1 MPSRRGVVDVQRPSP
16 LNVHTIQNY
25 LGTRSLGRRI
35 DLHERLE
42 STNCE
47 AVALGQAGV
56 EHGTLVLADA
66 QTAGRGRMA
75 RSWFSPSGVNLYGSL
90 VIRITIDAPR
100 LSAWLSWLPL
110 MAALGAAEAIDIVS
124 GVPIAVKWP
133 NDLLINERK
142 VGGILCESGASAGAG
157 PFQVIGIGI
166 NLNGIPEDFPD
177 ELRHIATTLRH
188 ETGAFIDRNRLA
200 AQLLIELESCLEE
213 FLSRGW
219 EFIALAYRRR
229 CTTIGKTVKAV
240 LADGKEYIGV
250 ADAIEQ
256 DGSLTLVQPSLG
268 TSPPT
273 VRQLRAAD
281 IVHLR

>member
-1 MPSRRGVVDVQRPSP
+1 MPSRRGVADVQRPSP
-16 LNVHTIQNY
+16 LNVHTIQHY

-42 STNCE
+42 STNRE

-75 RSWFSPSGVNLYGSL
+75 RSWFSPSGVNLYGSV

-124 GVPIAVKWP
+124 AVPVAVKWP

-142 VGGILCESGASAGAG
+142 VGG

-213 FLSRGW
+213 FLSRGSD
-219 EFIALAYRRR
+219 FIALAYRRR

-256 DGSLTLVQPSLG
+256 DGSLTLVQPSVG

>member
-1 MPSRRGVVDVQRPSP
+1 LTVQRPSP
-16 LNVHTIQNY
+16 LNVHAIQSY

-35 DLHERLE
+35 ELHERLE
-42 STNCE
+42 STNRE

-75 RSWFSPSGVNLYGSL
+75 RSWFSPPGVNLDGSL
-90 VIRITIDAPR
+90 VIRTTIDASG
-100 LSAWLSWLPL
+100 LAAWLSWLPL

-124 GVPIAVKWP
+124 AVPIAVKWP

-142 VGGILCESGASAGAG
+142 VGGILCESGPSAGAG

-166 NLNGIPEDFPD
+166 NVNGVPEDFPD
-177 ELRHIATTLRH
+177 ELRHIATTIRH
-188 ETGAFIDRNRLA
+188 ETGGLIDRNRLA
-200 AQLLIELESCLEE
+200 TQLLIELESCLEE
-213 FLSRGW
+213 FLSRGS
-219 EFIALAYRRR
+219 ESIGLAYRRR

>member
-1 MPSRRGVVDVQRPSP
+1 MTAQLPSP
-16 LNVHTIQNY
+16 LNVHAIQSY

-35 DLHERLE
+35 ELYERLE
-42 STNCE
+42 STNRE

-75 RSWFSPSGVNLYGSL
+75 RSWFSPPGVNLYGSL
-90 VIRITIDAPR
+90 VIRTTIEAPH
-100 LSAWLSWLPL
+100 LAAWLSWLPL
-110 MAALGAAEAIDIVS
+110 MAALAAAEGIEIVS
-124 GVPIAVKWP
+124 GLPIVVKWP

-166 NLNGIPEDFPD
+166 NVNGVPEDFPE
-177 ELRHIATTLRH
+177 ELRHIVTTIRH
-188 ETGAFIDRNRLA
+188 ETGGFIDRNRLA

-213 FLSRGW
+213 FLSRGS
-219 EFIALAYRRR
+219 ESIALAYRRR

-268 TSPPT
+268 TSPST

>member
-1 MPSRRGVVDVQRPSP
+1 MSTPFKD
-16 LNVHTIQNY
+16 Y

-75 RSWFSPSGVNLYGSL
+75 RPWFSPSGVNLYGSRGHPNHDRCSTSVGLAL
-90 VIRITIDAPR
+90 VVAVDGC
-100 LSAWLSWLPL
+100 
-110 MAALGAAEAIDIVS
+110 LGCRRKAIDIVS
-124 GVPIAVKWP
+124 AVPVAVKWP

-213 FLSRGW
+213 FLSRGS

-256 DGSLTLVQPSLG
+256 DGSLTLVEPSVG

>member
-1 MPSRRGVVDVQRPSP
+1 
-16 LNVHTIQNY
+16 
-25 LGTRSLGRRI
+25 
-35 DLHERLE
+35 
-42 STNCE
+42 
-47 AVALGQAGV
+47 
-56 EHGTLVLADA
+56 
-66 QTAGRGRMA
+66 MA
-75 RSWFSPSGVNLYGSL
+75 RSWFSPPGVNLYGSL
-90 VIRITIDAPR
+90 VIRTTIDASR
-100 LSAWLSWLPL
+100 LAAWLSWLPL
-110 MAALGAAEAIDIVS
+110 MAALAAAEGIEIVS
-124 GVPIAVKWP
+124 GLPIAVKWP

-166 NLNGIPEDFPD
+166 NVNGVPEDFPD
-177 ELRHIATTLRH
+177 ELRHIVTTIRH
-188 ETGAFIDRNRLA
+188 ETGGFIDRNRLA

-213 FLSRGW
+213 FLSRGS
-219 EFIALAYRRR
+219 ESIALAYRRR

>member
-1 MPSRRGVVDVQRPSP
+1 
-16 LNVHTIQNY
+16 
-25 LGTRSLGRRI
+25 
-35 DLHERLE
+35 
-42 STNCE
+42 
-47 AVALGQAGV
+47 
-56 EHGTLVLADA
+56 
-66 QTAGRGRMA
+66 MA
-75 RSWFSPSGVNLYGSL
+75 RSWFSPSGVNLYGSV
-90 VIRITIDAPR
+90 VIRITIEAPR

-124 GVPIAVKWP
+124 AVPIAVKWP

-142 VGGILCESGASAGAG
+142 VGGILCESGVSEGAG
-157 PFQVIGIGI
+157 PFQVIGTGI
-166 NLNGIPEDFPD
+166 NVNGIPEDFPD

-188 ETGAFIDRNRLA
+188 ETGAFIDRNRLV

-213 FLSRGW
+213 FLSRGS
-219 EFIALAYRRR
+219 EFIAGAYRRR

-256 DGSLTLVQPSLG
+256 DGSLTLVQPSVG